1 MSNFLQYTIFGVML
15 GAGYAIA
22 ATGLVVTYTTSGV
35 FNFAQGAVGMVAAYC
50 YWELVVGHNLPV
62 WLALVIVLVVGAAI
76 SGALVER
83 VLMRRLH
90 GATAERPVMVTLG
103 LLVILTGAATLI
115 WSPTTERLVNN
126 MVGGQFRLVGINIQY
141 QEVLIIG
148 IALAVAVALRALF
161 YSTRTGYALRA
172 VVDDP
177 ELLAMSGA
185 SPNRMSQYGWIIGF
199 MMAALAG
206 VLLAPTQTT
215 GISIESFTLLVVNG
229 YAAAIVG
236 RLKNIPVTFAAA
248 IGIGLAENY
257 VVNYVLPHLP
267 QNLQPDITYA
277 LPMVFLFVALVT
289 LPSVRLRAVG
299 RLTTI
304 RAPRVAGGWESLVA
318 GVVFL
323 LVAVVVA
330 LVFST
335 TEVKG
340 TTLLDLG
347 GLVMTLGIVGLSL
360 VLVTGYSGQVSLC
373 QFSFMGIG
381 AFIMGKI
388 AGGGSV
394 LGLVAATV
402 ICAALGALIAL
413 PTVRLRDLYLALA
426 TFAFADAVANGFFND
441 GHVYGVGGVNIG
453 RIVLPGLSFGG
464 DRAEFLMVTVVFV
477 LAAWLVLAIRRSMFG
492 RRLVAL
498 NDSPAAYATVGLNI
512 GVTKVAVFTIAA
524 AMAGLAGALYGT
536 VQSVVGTSDF
546 DVFPGIIFVLFVTI
560 WGIRTV
566 SGAFL
571 AAVTYVV
578 LNQFWPNGVGLFAGA
593 GIILIG
599 RAAGGI
605 LGIEA
610 LQFPLPWARQA
621 RAGVDPGA
629 GSPRG
634 AAGGHD
640 GGWHPCRQLTP
651 RRRARPSSPCRRWR
665 SGSAGWPHSATS
677 ASRCSRA
684 RSPA

>member
-50 YWELVVGHNLPV
+50 YWELVSAHNVPV
-62 WLALVIVLVVGAAI
+62 WLALVLILLVGASIA
-76 SGALVER
+76 GAFVER

-90 GATAERPVMVTLG
+90 GASAERPVMVTLG

-115 WSPTTERLVNN
+115 WNPSTERQVNN
-126 MVGGQFRLVGINIQY
+126 MISGQFRLVGINIQY

-148 IALAVAVALRALF
+148 VALAVALGLRALF
-161 YSTRTGYALRA
+161 YSSRTGYALRA

-185 SPNRMSQYGWIIGF
+185 SPNRMSQYGWILGF

-215 GISIESFTLLVVNG
+215 GINIEAMTLLVVNG

-236 RLKNIPVTFAAA
+236 RLRNIPLTFAAA

-257 VVNYVLPHLP
+257 VINYILPHVP
-267 QNLQPDITYA
+267 QNLVPDITYA
-277 LPMVFLFVALVT
+277 LPMIFLFVALVT
-289 LPSVRLRAVG
+289 LPSVRLAAVG
-299 RLTTI
+299 RLSTV
-304 RAPRVAGGWESLVA
+304 RAPRVAGGRESLVA
-318 GVVFL
+318 GLAFVVL
-323 LVAVVVA
+323 AVVA
-330 LVFST
+330 SMAFSNT
-335 TEVKG
+335 VVKG
-340 TTLLDLG
+340 TTLLNLG

-381 AFIMGKI
+381 AFVMGKI
-388 AGGGSV
+388 AGGGSL
-394 LGLVAATV
+394 LGLLAATL
-402 ICAALGALIAL
+402 ICAGLGALIAL

-426 TFAFADAVANGFFND
+426 TFAFADAVATGFFND
-441 GHVYGVGGVNIG
+441 GHIYGTGGVSIG
-453 RIVLPGLSFGG
+453 RIVLPGFSFGG
-464 DRAEFLMVTVVFV
+464 NRAEFLLVTVFFV
-477 LAAWLVLAIRRSMFG
+477 LSAWVVLAIRRSRFG

-512 GVTKVAVFTIAA
+512 GVTKVAVFAIAA

-536 VQSVVGTSDF
+536 VQGVVGTSDF
-546 DVFPGIIFVLFVTI
+546 DIFSGIIFVLFVTV
-560 WGIRTV
+560 WSIRTV

-578 LNQFWPNGVGLFAGA
+578 LNQAWPNGVGLFAGA

-605 LGIEA
+605 LGIDA
-610 LQFPLPWARQA
+610 LRIRLPWVRPAGGVAATPDEPGPAAR
-621 RAGVDPGA
+621 V
-629 GSPRG
+629 GSIVGMGGETR
-634 AAGGHD
+634 AAG
-640 GGWHPCRQLTP
+640 
-651 RRRARPSSPCRRWR
+651 
-665 SGSAGWPHSATS
+665 
-677 ASRCSRA
+677 
-684 RSPA
+684 

>member
-1 MSNFLQYTIFGVML
+1 MSNFLQYTVFGVML

-35 FNFAQGAVGMVAAYC
+35 FNFAQGAVGMVAAFC
-50 YWELVVGHNLPV
+50 YWELVADHHVPV
-62 WLALVIVLVVGAAI
+62 LLALLIVLVIGAAI
-76 SGALVER
+76 AGALVER

-90 GATAERPVMVTLG
+90 GASAERPVMVTLG

-115 WSPTTERLVNN
+115 WSPTTERAVNN

-148 IALAVAVALRALF
+148 VALGVALALRALF
-161 YSTRTGYALRA
+161 YATRTGYALRA

-177 ELLAMSGA
+177 ELVAMSGA
-185 SPNRMSQYGWIIGF
+185 SPNRMSQYGWILGF

-215 GISIESFTLLVVNG
+215 GINIQAMTLLVVNG

-236 RLKNIPVTFAAA
+236 RLKNIPMTFAAA
-248 IGIGLAENY
+248 IAIGLAENY
-257 VVNYVLPHLP
+257 VINYILPHVP
-267 QNLQPDITYA
+267 QNLVPDITYA

-299 RLTTI
+299 RLSTV
-304 RAPRVAGGWESLVA
+304 RAPRVAGARESLTA
-318 GVVFL
+318 GIVFFV
-323 LVAVVVA
+323 VAVVAA
-330 LVFST
+330 LVFAN
-335 TEVKG
+335 TEFQG
-340 TTLLDLG
+340 TTILDLG
-347 GLVMTLGIVGLSL
+347 GLVMSLGIVGLSL
-360 VLVTGYSGQVSLC
+360 VLLTGYAGQVSLC

-381 AFIMGKI
+381 AFVMGKI

-394 LGLVAATV
+394 LGLVAATLV
-402 ICAALGALIAL
+402 CAGIGALIAL

-426 TFAFADAVANGFFND
+426 TFAFADAVATGFFAD
-441 GHVYGVGGVNIG
+441 GHIYGTGGVTIG
-453 RIVLPGLSFGG
+453 RIVLPGLSFGS
-464 DRAEFLMVTVVFV
+464 DRAEFLLVTAFFVVS
-477 LAAWLVLAIRRSMFG
+477 AWMVLAIRRSLFG

-512 GVTKVAVFTIAA
+512 GVTKVAVFAIAA
-524 AMAGLAGALYGT
+524 AMAGLAGSLYGT
-536 VQSVVGTSDF
+536 VQGVVGTSDF
-546 DVFPGIIFVLFVTI
+546 QIFSGIIFVLFVTI
-560 WGIRTV
+560 WSIRTV

-571 AAVTYVV
+571 AALTYVV
-578 LNQFWPNGVGLFAGA
+578 LNQLWSNGIGLFAGV

-610 LQFPLPWARQA
+610 LQFRLPWTRQST
-621 RAGVDPGA
+621 GVDAAPGA
-629 GSPRG
+629 GPTG
-634 AAGGHD
+634 ARVGRPATIGG
-640 GGWHPCRQLTP
+640 GT
-651 RRRARPSSPCRRWR
+651 RA
-665 SGSAGWPHSATS
+665 
-677 ASRCSRA
+677 AS
-684 RSPA
+684 